1 MVEAAIL
8 RTVLYADIFHFP
20 LTLDEL
26 HFFLIHHEPITQQTL
41 LQTLQASSRLQ
52 TLLCQQDGYLAL
64 SHRADII
71 TLRQQRETIA
81 QKLLPKAQ
89 HYGRLLGYIP
99 YVRMVALTGALAM
112 RNPAHEK
119 DDIDYLMVVENGRVW
134 MARAFAIV
142 LVRWARLWGVELC
155 PNYVLATNK
164 LVQTRCDLYIAHEV
178 AQMIPLYDEHLY
190 EAMLNAN
197 TWASA
202 LLPHLTHRH
211 SQLSK
216 PTQRLKKRL
225 EQWLNGAWGE
235 AFEQWEYRRK
245 SKKFAPVVNTRQ
257 SSAEI
262 DAQTV
267 KGHFNDHGQRVLA
280 QYHAKLQ
287 EYGLV

>member
-26 HFFLIHHEPITQQTL
+26 YFFLIHHEPITQEILLHT
-41 LQTLQASSRLQ
+41 LQTSSRLQ
-52 TLLCQQDGYLAL
+52 TLICQQDGYLAL
-64 SHRADII
+64 AHRADII
-71 TLRQQRETIA
+71 SLRQQRETIA
-81 QKLLPKAQ
+81 QKLLPKAH
-89 HYGRLLGYIP
+89 HYGRLLGRIP

-119 DDIDYLMVVENGRVW
+119 DDIDYLMVVQHGRVW
-134 MARAFAIV
+134 MARAFAII

-164 LVQTRCDLYIAHEV
+164 LAQTRCDLYIAHEV
-178 AQMIPLYDEHLY
+178 AQMIPLYDEYLY

-202 LLPHLTHRH
+202 LLPNLAHRH
-211 SQLSK
+211 TPMATAPKS
-216 PTQRLKKRL
+216 LKKRL
-225 EQWLNGAWGE
+225 ENWLNGTWGE
-235 AFEQWEYRRK
+235 MFEQWEYRRK
-245 SKKFAPVVNTRQ
+245 SKKFAPEVHTQQ